1 MQKIV
6 DGVKKA
12 KQMVEY
18 IDNLLSVL
26 IEVLEKLGVAQI
38 SSVDEEL
45 QKKIDKF

>member
-26 IEVLEKLGVAQI
+26 LDVLERFGVAQI

-45 QKKIDKF
+45 QKKIEKL